1 MYMYRGSSFK
11 TITLSAIVKLFYLK
25 EFGIEFLFSLLVH
38 VRKAS
43 RVRGK

>member
-1 MYMYRGSSFK
+1 MYRGSSFK
-11 TITLSAIVKLFYLK
+11 TITLRAIVKLFLK